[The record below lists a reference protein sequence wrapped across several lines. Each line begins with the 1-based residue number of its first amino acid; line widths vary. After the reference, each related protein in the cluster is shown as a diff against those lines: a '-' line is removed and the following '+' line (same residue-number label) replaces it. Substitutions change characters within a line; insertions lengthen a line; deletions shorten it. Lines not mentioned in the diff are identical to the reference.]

1 LSNGET
7 VAARLVI
14 WATGRRRGFL
24 GGVGA
29 RARAYDRLAGY
40 VRYVAAEAGGDPRTL
55 LEAAPDGW
63 WYAAASPSGTR
74 AIAFMTDAD
83 LGRRLGLMEP
93 DRWRALRARTRL
105 IEPMAAD
112 LSPEQPIVVRTAHS
126 SLIDPVCGP
135 DWIAAGD
142 AASCFEPLASQGIAR
157 ALRSG
162 CFAAYAG
169 FDILSGRGEAARV
182 RYATLIQREFAEY
195 RASLLTHYA
204 AERRWPDRAFWARRR
219 VAEIRKGQDDDR
231 QAWRNDR
238 RRT

>member
-1 LSNGET
+1 
-7 VAARLVI
+7 
-14 WATGRRRGFL
+14 
-24 GGVGA
+24 
-29 RARAYDRLAGY
+29 
-40 VRYVAAEAGGDPRTL
+40 
-55 LEAAPDGW
+55 
-63 WYAAASPSGTR
+63 
-74 AIAFMTDAD
+74 
-83 LGRRLGLMEP
+83 
-93 DRWRALRARTRL
+93 
-105 IEPMAAD
+105 
-112 LSPEQPIVVRTAHS
+112 
-126 SLIDPVCGP
+126 LIDPVCGP